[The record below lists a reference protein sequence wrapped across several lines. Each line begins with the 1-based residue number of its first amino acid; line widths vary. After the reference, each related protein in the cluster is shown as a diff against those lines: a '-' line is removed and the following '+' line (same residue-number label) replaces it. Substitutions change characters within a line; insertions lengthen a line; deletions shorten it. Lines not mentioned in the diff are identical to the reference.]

1 LANRTLNL
9 PIIQNRKKILG
20 MEVIQLETAMGA
32 AVGAFP
38 RARGLRVG
46 RDRFFPTK
54 MVADLF
60 VLQSDASVLDA
71 MNCVKRNPLRPDSL
85 PWMPT
90 VFFGPE
96 FLDSPL
102 RMKERFED
110 PGSVSLVNAIS
121 LAVSGPVF
129 FERDVKID
137 GNVEIN
143 ASSGTVYRI
152 PRGTVLKEG
161 KYP

>member
-1 LANRTLNL
+1 
-9 PIIQNRKKILG
+9 
-20 MEVIQLETAMGA
+20 
-32 AVGAFP
+32 
-38 RARGLRVG
+38 
-46 RDRFFPTK
+46 
-54 MVADLF
+54 
-60 VLQSDASVLDA
+60 
-71 MNCVKRNPLRPDSL
+71 
-85 PWMPT
+85 MPT